1 MRFNLIFFALFLITI
16 WSSTAQSSWTIFRG
30 NQQLSG
36 TTSANLPE
44 KPKLLCS
51 FQTGDDIKTSPIV
64 DDQTIYC
71 GSTDGSMYAVGFDG
85 KQKWKFVSGN
95 AIEAPALFLDGSV
108 VFGTLDGMFFKL
120 NAKTGK
126 QIWKYKSDNQI
137 EGSANW
143 LKVGKQIRLVVGSY
157 DYNLH
162 CVGFTKGDSIWRYE
176 SDNYINGAP
185 AIYGKYAV
193 FGGCDGYVHLVN
205 IETGKVFKKIKLD
218 TYVASSPV
226 IDGKHAY
233 VGDYEGRFF
242 CIDLEAGKVEWSY
255 W

>member
-1 MRFNLIFFALFLITI
+1 MRFNLILFAFFFVSI

-36 TTSANLPE
+36 MTSANLPE

-51 FQTGDDIKTSPIV
+51 FQTGDDIKASPVV

-95 AIEAPALFLDGSV
+95 AIEAPALLLDGSV

-157 DYNLH
+157 DITCIVLVLQKVTASGVTNRTITSTVHRLYMENMLFLE
-162 CVGFTKGDSIWRYE
+162 VVTDMSIW
-176 SDNYINGAP
+176 
-185 AIYGKYAV
+185 
-193 FGGCDGYVHLVN
+193 
-205 IETGKVFKKIKLD
+205 
-218 TYVASSPV
+218 
-226 IDGKHAY
+226 
-233 VGDYEGRFF
+233 
-242 CIDLEAGKVEWSY
+242 
-255 W
+255 